1 MVRALRA
8 KWVAA
13 TVLAIAALLI
23 AIAAFSSSPP
33 AAADP
38 SALYADFSGDG
49 KLSCKYSR
57 SDLRAALAGAA
68 LSQYGDPYT
77 VGRFKRAVNAQLA
90 TGGCA
95 RSSESSSLWFT
106 WTAAGVPALIVF
118 SIGVWSARR
127 ASSRPR
133 Q

>member
-1 MVRALRA
+1 VVRGSRVR
-8 KWVAA
+8 WVVA
-13 TVLAIAALLI
+13 TLLAITTLLI
-23 AIAAFSSSPP
+23 AATLFSPASP

-38 SALYADFSGDG
+38 SILYADFSADG
-49 KLSCKYSR
+49 KLSCQYSR
-57 SDLRAALAGAA
+57 SDLQAALAGAA

-90 TGGCA
+90 PGGCA

-106 WTAAGVPALIVF
+106 WTAAGVPALFVF
-118 SIGVWSARR
+118 LIGLWSARR

>member
-1 MVRALRA
+1 MVRASRVR
-8 KWVAA
+8 WVVA
-13 TVLAIAALLI
+13 TLLTVATLLI
-23 AIAAFSSSPP
+23 AAIVFSSRSP

-38 SALYADFSGDG
+38 SVLYADFSADG

-57 SDLRAALAGAA
+57 SDLHAALAGAA

-90 TGGCA
+90 PGGCA

-106 WTAAGVPALIVF
+106 WTAAGVPALFVF
-118 SIGVWSARR
+118 LIGAWSARR
-127 ASSRPR
+127 ASSGPR